1 MHYSVKQNKVTEV
14 GNGGMPVG
22 MFEQAE
28 FEVVS
33 LKLEPGDRIY
43 MYSDGAIECSSADGE
58 MYGSSRLLGAV
69 NDWSGV
75 PIEKI
80 NCVLDREIL
89 DWNSSSQFE
98 DDVSMVC
105 IEYSGMSQTTTVQ
118 NASSSFGINNDE
130 LSAGISTEPQTPDGP
145 YRRH

>member
-1 MHYSVKQNKVTEV
+1 MHYSVKENKVSEV

-69 NDWSGV
+69 NG
-75 PIEKI
+75 
-80 NCVLDREIL
+80 
-89 DWNSSSQFE
+89 SSQFE

-105 IEYSGMSQTTTVQ
+105 IEYSGMNQTTTVQ
-118 NASSSFGINNDE
+118 KAGADFSINNDE
-130 LSAGISTEPQTPDGP
+130 LSAGISAEPHTPDGP

>member
-1 MHYSVKQNKVTEV
+1 
-14 GNGGMPVG
+14 
-22 MFEQAE
+22 
-28 FEVVS
+28 
-33 LKLEPGDRIY
+33 

-69 NDWSGV
+69 NDWAGV

-105 IEYSGMSQTTTVQ
+105 IEYSGMNQTTTVQ

-130 LSAGISTEPQTPDGP
+130 LSAGISAEPHTPDGP